1 MIAHPFFI
9 RLLPFAS
16 PVIPGLNIIC
26 AASQIAG
33 LAFFVSKLCK
43 KKSISSANYEKL
55 YLVISQIDRDVFSDS
70 NTIFDS
76 IKKQL
81 EEIAI
86 ESKTN
91 FNIEILCVLPPASSG
106 KDYQKNLAFFV
117 QQLSEKL
124 SCKVHFIEKQFY
136 YDDNPQICASAVKEK
151 VHTQI
156 KERIGNSEFLLI
168 SECGKI
174 EFYSDLKHLL
184 ETLH

>member
-1 MIAHPFFI
+1 MIVHPHFI

-43 KKSISSANYEKL
+43 KKSVSSVNCERL
-55 YLVISQIDRDVFSDS
+55 YLVISQIDRDVFHDS
-70 NTIFDS
+70 NTISDS

-81 EEIAI
+81 EKISI

-91 FNIEILCVLPPASSG
+91 FNIEVLCVLPSASDG
-106 KDYQKNLAFFV
+106 KDYQKNLAFFA

-124 SCKVHFIEKQFY
+124 SCKVHFIEKQFF
-136 YDDNPQICASAVKEK
+136 YDENPQISASEVKEK
-151 VHTQI
+151 VNTQI
-156 KERIGNSEFLLI
+156 KERIGNSEFLSI
-168 SECGKI
+168 SEYGKI
-174 EFYSDLKHLL
+174 EFYSELKGLL